1 MATPLM
7 AAATG
12 GPGPQRV
19 GARAVLALTSI
30 GTLVT
35 AACFYPGYLDG
46 DSNWQYAQG
55 VSGEYVD
62 MHPVVMSW
70 LLGRLDRII
79 EGAGGFFVLMSIGFW
94 ASLGLTLRAFTS
106 SLRGF
111 VIAAVV
117 IGTSIPVFS
126 MVGQIQKDLGMVVG
140 LLGAFGLLVEADRRR
155 SLASLLCTLPLLW
168 YALAVRHNG
177 VTAALPFALWFG
189 WLLARDHLPPLLA
202 RRLAAPWRRLVVGVL
217 VLATLFSMSLLATR
231 TILGE
236 RGQRFHIEQM
246 IMAYDMVG
254 ISVRTGRSVV
264 SDIYYPGQPL
274 TMQELRAMYRADT
287 SFYLFWGQPGL
298 RKVPLT
304 RAPQV
309 VDMIQAAWLRAI
321 RAEPAAY
328 AAHRASLFL
337 AQLGIGSDLTD
348 PHRSRIGLPQGR
360 SFDYRGPTVF
370 EWPHARA
377 LISFFDWSG
386 PTLFFRAWPYLIIG
400 AVGVAMA
407 WLRPNR
413 HRLEITLLATSS
425 AIYVAPLLFVGAAS
439 EFRYMWWSIL
449 AAMLQLV
456 LALDGRTADATRGQV
471 A

>member
-1 MATPLM
+1 MV
-7 AAATG
+7 AATG
-12 GPGPQRV
+12 GPGRQRV

-79 EGAGGFFVLMSIGFW
+79 EGTGGFFLLMNFGFW

-126 MVGQIQKDLGMVVG
+126 LVGQIQKDLGMLVG

-202 RRLAAPWRRLVVGVL
+202 RRLAAPWRRLAVGVL
-217 VLATLFSMSLLATR
+217 LLATLFSMSLLATR

-236 RGQRFHIEQM
+236 RGQRFHFEQV

-337 AQLGIGSDLTD
+337 AQLGIGANLLDR
-348 PHRSRIGLPQGR
+348 HIGLPQGR
-360 SFDYRGPTVF
+360 TFDYRGPTVF

-386 PTLFFRAWPYLIIG
+386 PSLLFRAWPDLILG
-400 AVGVAMA
+400 AAGVAMA

-413 HRLEITLLATSS
+413 HRFEITLLATSS
-425 AIYVAPLLFVGAAS
+425 AIYVAPLLFLGAAS
-439 EFRYMWWSIL
+439 EFRYMWWPVL

-456 LALDGRTADATRGQV
+456 LALDGRTADATRGHV